1 MNKFVQII
9 FFSLL
14 WSQESKLIPFD
25 WGGQFGYVNKN
36 GKIMWNEDWKS
47 NRLLFDGTWSIYPR
61 MFGPEI
67 ESGFLNPNP
76 DPDSN
81 IDSSLVTSYFKYDQG
96 DYVLDRF
103 SLGADYAGKGRHV
116 QIHAFKRSYA
126 GLFGQYVTGSIQ
138 PIQQSY
144 TASYESNKGLDEAGV
159 SLGHFNTFSGMADTT
174 SRGLINNHITTAN
187 TFWNRSLG
195 QFKSKL
201 SIDQFLQR
209 YQANHSLSEFTG
221 VRYLTRSRVMAELIW
236 KDNLTFGVKKNTR
249 NVRMDSLITTQ
260 WNRYYLKGQFSIL
273 NLDIGMKSINKKMNL
288 DYSLGME
295 YQLKSFLFNAG
306 VGKNANPIHPYYLFH
321 KYSETISSVTSISNY
336 YTGIRWNGNE
346 SKASVNLSN
355 LSDKNAYWDSVIP
368 DSGNYLWDK
377 NEHQQFNI
385 NYQTSW
391 LPFVD
396 FEIKY
401 ATQNLKNLY
410 GGGIGDF
417 LNYNLKSKLS
427 LFDGFM
433 LVDLKLGIDRYM
445 NRLNNS
451 NIHPIEMV
459 PMIVYTNEKMDNITL
474 LNGSIT
480 AYVSTFTIK
489 YEWLNISEMIF
500 ASMGSEQN
508 NFFEIHPEMPQLG
521 QQANLSVEW
530 HFLD

>member
-1 MNKFVQII
+1 
-9 FFSLL
+9 
-14 WSQESKLIPFD
+14 
-25 WGGQFGYVNKN
+25 
-36 GKIMWNEDWKS
+36 
-47 NRLLFDGTWSIYPR
+47 
-61 MFGPEI
+61 
-67 ESGFLNPNP
+67 
-76 DPDSN
+76 
-81 IDSSLVTSYFKYDQG
+81 
-96 DYVLDRF
+96 
-103 SLGADYAGKGRHV
+103 
-116 QIHAFKRSYA
+116 
-126 GLFGQYVTGSIQ
+126 
-138 PIQQSY
+138 
-144 TASYESNKGLDEAGV
+144 
-159 SLGHFNTFSGMADTT
+159 
-174 SRGLINNHITTAN
+174 
-187 TFWNRSLG
+187 
-195 QFKSKL
+195 
-201 SIDQFLQR
+201 
-209 YQANHSLSEFTG
+209 
-221 VRYLTRSRVMAELIW
+221 
-236 KDNLTFGVKKNTR
+236 
-249 NVRMDSLITTQ
+249 
-260 WNRYYLKGQFSIL
+260 
-273 NLDIGMKSINKKMNL
+273 
-288 DYSLGME
+288 
-295 YQLKSFLFNAG
+295 
-306 VGKNANPIHPYYLFH
+306 
-321 KYSETISSVTSISNY
+321 
-336 YTGIRWNGNE
+336 
-346 SKASVNLSN
+346 
-355 LSDKNAYWDSVIP
+355 

-410 GGGIGDF
+410 GGGIGYF

-489 YEWLNISEMIF
+489 YEWFNISEMIF